1 MFLQLYNYNFLL
13 VVLYFY
19 MCSVFLAS
27 FLLLLV
33 PTYKNFAML
42 LLLHV
47 FISKV
52 LMALVCWLR
61 VESQSSIRLNDFDI
75 TCEAMTIKVS
85 VDFPDL

>member
-1 MFLQLYNYNFLL
+1 MY
-13 VVLYFY
+13 
-19 MCSVFLAS
+19 SVFLAS

-52 LMALVCWLR
+52 LMALVLWLR
-61 VESQSSIRLNDFDI
+61 VESQSSLRLNDFDI

-85 VDFPDL
+85 VEFPNS